1 MNNVAFPELGL
12 EFTLKKTAFSI
23 GSLNVQWYGII
34 IAVGFALAVFYC
46 LRRAPKFGIL
56 QDNLIDMTL
65 IATPA
70 AIIGARLYYVVFNWS
85 QFAGDPVSVFRIW
98 EGGIAIYG
106 ALIFGAIAAFI
117 YCRVKKIN
125 VLNLFDLAILG
136 FMIGQCVGRWGNFV
150 NAEAYGQTV
159 ENWFLGMSING
170 GLTVHP
176 IFLYESLWNLV
187 GFIFLAIWTRK
198 GKRQYDGQATL
209 LYFVWYGLIRFLLEP
224 LRTSP
229 LLIPGTALRASQV
242 IGGGMCLV
250 ALVILVVQSRRAH
263 RPEDL
268 YVNRVRAQSAA
279 AEEKEKTPNGSE
291 DKTV

>member
-1 MNNVAFPELGL
+1 MPEAFPGAIITFPMLG
-12 EFTLKKTAFSI
+12 ESF
-23 GSLNVQWYGII
+23 SLNPSGTYTLFGHTFYWYGAII
-34 IAVGFALAVFYC
+34 GLGFILAAFYC
-46 LRRAPKFGIL
+46 MRRAPKDFGISKDTL
-56 QDNLIDMTL
+56 TDVVLIGLPT
-65 IATPA
+65 
-70 AIIGARLYYVVFNWS
+70 AIVGARLYYVFCHWSSYVGDTVWQTLWNWCK
-85 QFAGDPVSVFRIW
+85 IW
-98 EGGIAIYG
+98 EGGTAIPG
-106 ALIFGAIAAFI
+106 GL
-117 YCRVKKIN
+117 
-125 VLNLFDLAILG
+125 L
-136 FMIGQCVGRWGNFV
+136 IGQIIGRWSNFMNREYIGEV
-150 NAEAYGQTV
+150 TDV
-159 ENWFLGMSING
+159 FCRM
-170 GLTVHP
+170 GLTTGGTTYYVHP
-176 IFLYESLWNLV
+176 LFLYESLWNLV

-250 ALVILVVQSRRAH
+250 ALVILIVQSRRAH

>member
-1 MNNVAFPELGL
+1 MDCVVLGL
-12 EFTLKKTAFSI
+12 LI
-23 GSLNVQWYGII
+23 GQ
-34 IAVGFALAVFYC
+34 
-46 LRRAPKFGIL
+46 
-56 QDNLIDMTL
+56 
-65 IATPA
+65 
-70 AIIGARLYYVVFNWS
+70 IIGRWSNFMNREYIGEVTDVFCRMGLTTGGTTYYV
-85 QFAGDPVSVFRIW
+85 
-98 EGGIAIYG
+98 
-106 ALIFGAIAAFI
+106 
-117 YCRVKKIN
+117 
-125 VLNLFDLAILG
+125 
-136 FMIGQCVGRWGNFV
+136 
-150 NAEAYGQTV
+150 
-159 ENWFLGMSING
+159 
-170 GLTVHP
+170 HP
-176 IFLYESLWNLV
+176 LFLYESLWNLV

-268 YVNRVRAQSAA
+268 YVNRIRAQSAA